1 MRVVLDTNIFISA
14 ILCGR
19 LGIIIDEWRAGKL
32 QLIITDEIALEY
44 LDVINRPKFKIPQI
58 EILTVTEYLLHN
70 AEFVTPLEEILVI
83 VADATDNKF
92 LEAAVAGTAR
102 GVLERSLQHQHQR
115 RQSLQDDGSAGRL
128 PGPCSHHVFADVAR
142 QRGQHRDDR
151 VSER

>member
-14 ILCGR
+14 ILGGR
-19 LGIIIDEWRAGKL
+19 LGIIIDEWRAGKFK
-32 QLIITDEIALEY
+32 LIITDEIAREY

-92 LEAAVAGTAR
+92 LEAAVAGNVNFIVS
-102 GVLERSLQHQHQR
+102 GDNHVLEL
-115 RQSLQDDGSAGRL
+115 GS
-128 PGPCSHHVFADVAR
+128 F
-142 QRGQHRDDR
+142 RGIPIILAKEFIDLLNAL
-151 VSER
+151 